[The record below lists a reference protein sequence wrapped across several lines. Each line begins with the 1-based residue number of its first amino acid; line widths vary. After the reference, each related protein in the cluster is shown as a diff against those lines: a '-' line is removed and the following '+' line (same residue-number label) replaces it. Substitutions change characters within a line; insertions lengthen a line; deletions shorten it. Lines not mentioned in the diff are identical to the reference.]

1 MNTGHDGSISTGH
14 GNSPADMLNRLETM
28 AMMGMD
34 IPAEAVRRQIAS
46 ALDILVHLG
55 RLRDGSRRVLEIA
68 EITGIGRGVVQ
79 TRTLYAF
86 EEICED
92 EHGYIEGRLM
102 RQNSLENEG
111 KLRRAGI
118 RP

>member
-1 MNTGHDGSISTGH
+1 MKYDKK
-14 GNSPADMLNRLETM
+14 L
-28 AMMGMD
+28 AMKLIQD
-34 IPAEAVRRQIAS
+34 K
-46 ALDILVHLG
+46 LDHHSFLQYK
-55 RLRDGSRRVLEIA
+55 EIA